1 MYLVSPTGE
10 ENEKQSMKRKK
21 KKNKQC
27 QGNLAEARGL
37 KSRPFTGSGNDYL
50 TCEMILQVALPLLLS
65 HLINQEYLST
75 TNLLLPNFPIGVK
88 QIFSSTL

>member
-27 QGNLAEARGL
+27 QGDLAE
-37 KSRPFTGSGNDYL
+37 
-50 TCEMILQVALPLLLS
+50 ALPLLLS
-65 HLINQEYLST
+65 HLIN
-75 TNLLLPNFPIGVK
+75 
-88 QIFSSTL
+88 